1 MSRLTPSTR
10 PSTREPRSGRHRGLQ
25 RVSLAPATGALR
37 KARAG
42 DERPPHLPCCAD
54 HCRAALRCAGR
65 GWGDARRLRLET
77 AIAAATIV
85 PVSDALISEAAELR
99 FECRRAGHPLAAE
112 SHAAD
117 LWIAA
122 SARHISAPLL
132 SADSIFENAPGVA
145 RVTL

>member
-1 MSRLTPSTR
+1 MSRVLVDTGVFSASLSR
-10 PSTREPRSGRHRGLQ
+10 RRRERFEKHVRAMSGRGIF
-25 RVSLAPATGALR
+25 LAAQTIAELRFGALV
-37 KARAG
+37 A
-42 DERPPHLPCCAD
+42 
-54 HCRAALRCAGR
+54 

-77 AIAAATIV
+77 VIAATTIV

-99 FECRRAGHPLAAE
+99 FECRRVGHPLAAE
-112 SHAAD
+112 PHAAD

>member
-1 MSRLTPSTR
+1 MSRVLVDTGIFSASLSR
-10 PSTREPRSGRHRGLQ
+10 RRRERFEKHVRAMSGR
-25 RVSLAPATGALR
+25 SIFLAAQTIAELRFGALV
-37 KARAG
+37 A
-42 DERPPHLPCCAD
+42 
-54 HCRAALRCAGR
+54 

-77 AIAAATIV
+77 AIAATTII

-99 FECRRAGHPLAAE
+99 FECRRVGHPLAAE

>member
-1 MSRLTPSTR
+1 VSRVLVDTGAFSASLSR
-10 PSTREPRSGRHRGLQ
+10 RRRERFEKHVRAMSGRRIF
-25 RVSLAPATGALR
+25 LAAQTIAELRFGALV
-37 KARAG
+37 A
-42 DERPPHLPCCAD
+42 
-54 HCRAALRCAGR
+54 

-132 SADSIFENAPGVA
+132 SADSIFEDAPGVA